1 MPAGEG
7 KTGGGSG
14 KCGYSLGETRWAEL
28 NDWLAWLA
36 GCLVGWLPAREPLP
50 GCRLVSC
57 PFPAVDGCL
66 LTLGF
71 AECFHYFTFC
81 FLVSFCLFF
90 SFSFFLFL
98 AVDAPINFLRGC
110 IISSC
115 GFALAIYLF

>member
-7 KTGGGSG
+7 KMGGSG

-81 FLVSFCLFF
+81 FLVSFCLFVF
-90 SFSFFLFL
+90 FFFLFSFFWRLMRL
-98 AVDAPINFLRGC
+98 
-110 IISSC
+110 
-115 GFALAIYLF
+115 